1 MFIFDTFVTFDI
13 FILLFHIL
21 LVALSQ
27 RNDEGWMIIY
37 CVGAINL
44 VGQSSINILQDQK
57 LKQAADSV
65 NKLQCEKFVFNR
77 RQKRFLRRP
86 WEELHVGDI
95 IKVKN
100 NNQVPADCLILDIK
114 GYKDQNSDSVAYVK
128 GGPNSNNSET
138 LIKKSC

>member
-44 VGQSSINILQDQK
+44 VGQSSINILQD
-57 LKQAADSV
+57 
-65 NKLQCEKFVFNR
+65 
-77 RQKRFLRRP
+77 
-86 WEELHVGDI
+86 
-95 IKVKN
+95 
-100 NNQVPADCLILDIK
+100 
-114 GYKDQNSDSVAYVK
+114 
-128 GGPNSNNSET
+128 
-138 LIKKSC
+138 